1 MTFKDRLMTI
11 QQRVNS
17 SPWAA
22 AAFTLVLLIP
32 VVIIWLCS
40 LPFSTDDLS
49 ISIVQWVLF
58 IESHGYW
65 RAFQYAFANYAPAY
79 LYVLLIIAYLQN
91 IPTELVIKAASI
103 LCDIGMAILV
113 YQIVKTKFK
122 TRFYPILASIA
133 VLVSPVVWMDSALWG
148 QCDSFF
154 GLFVVGFV
162 WLMIK
167 KRPVLAMLS
176 FAIAFAFKPTAILIA
191 PFIGV
196 LIFRKQIPWWTL
208 VLVPA
213 VYIVFILP
221 AWFAGR
227 SFMDLLTIY
236 FTQDQWSPFHR
247 LSMNAA
253 NLYVFFPT
261 PGLSS
266 LPGVLIAGV
275 GSLLFF
281 ITALK
286 KKLTVTPVYL
296 VIFSM
301 FTELLM
307 VFLLPTMHERYF
319 YCAALFALVTAFYRK
334 EFIWL
339 AVLLQITT
347 TMSYFPFLFS
357 ASVVWVE
364 VAAVINTI
372 AVGIMVYCFLAW
384 SFPQIK
390 KPSQG
395 WLGKMFVWQEE

>member
-1 MTFKDRLMTI
+1 MTIKDRLLTL

-22 AAFTLVLLIP
+22 AAFILVLLIP
-32 VVIIWLCS
+32 VVIIWVCS

-49 ISIVQWVLF
+49 ISIVQWVVF
-58 IESHGYW
+58 IENHGYW
-65 RAFQYAFANYAPAY
+65 RAFQYTFANYAPAY

-103 LCDIGMAILV
+103 LCDIGIAFLV
-113 YQIVKTKFK
+113 YQIVKSKFK
-122 TRFYPILASIA
+122 TRFYPILAAVA
-133 VLVSPVVWMDSALWG
+133 VLASPVVWMDSALWG

-154 GLFVVGFV
+154 ALFVVGFV
-162 WLMIK
+162 WMMIQK
-167 KRPVLAMLS
+167 KPVLAMLS

-208 VLVPA
+208 ALVPA

-227 SFMDLLTIY
+227 SFVDLLSIY

-266 LPGVLIAGV
+266 LPGIVIAGA
-275 GSLLFF
+275 GSILYF
-281 ITALK
+281 ITSLR
-286 KKLTVTPVYL
+286 KKLAVTPVYI
-296 VIFSM
+296 VFFAM
-301 FTELLM
+301 FIQYLM
-307 VFLLPTMHERYF
+307 AFLLPTMHERYF

-357 ASVVWVE
+357 ASVVWVQ
-364 VAAVINTI
+364 VAAVLNTL
-372 AVGIMVYCFLAW
+372 AVGILVYCFAAW

-390 KPSQG
+390 KPSKG
-395 WLGKMFVWQEE
+395 WWGRMFVWQEE